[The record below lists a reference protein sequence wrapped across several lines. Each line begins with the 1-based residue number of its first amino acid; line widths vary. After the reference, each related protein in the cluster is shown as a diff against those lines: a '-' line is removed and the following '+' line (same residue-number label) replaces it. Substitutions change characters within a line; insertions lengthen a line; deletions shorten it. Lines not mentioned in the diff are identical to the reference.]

1 MEFQKFRKG
10 DDKITT
16 LLEQLNPIA
25 FGIISPNNIIII
37 RAIIPIRPLILLLY
51 NWTARKDIDA
61 LVQKKIMFTIRFP
74 NKIEISNPLGFFK
87 KNFKR
92 TFVDWLSFF
101 NFSISSFESEN
112 IAVSDPEKKAEIVKD
127 ISITK
132 IDIHSDN
139 QKSNIKCP

>member
-74 NKIEISNPLGFFK
+74 NKIEINNPLGFLK
-87 KNFKR
+87 K
-92 TFVDWLSFF
+92 T
-101 NFSISSFESEN
+101 
-112 IAVSDPEKKAEIVKD
+112 
-127 ISITK
+127 
-132 IDIHSDN
+132 
-139 QKSNIKCP
+139 QK